1 VSEAAAVTIERYQD
15 ADEAQVV
22 ALWEQCFAGNLDGHN
37 EPHRSIQRKMAVQGE
52 LFFVARREGR
62 IVGTTM
68 AGYDGHRGWIYSVAV
83 SPELR
88 RSGIG
93 RALLQHA
100 ETALAA
106 LGCPKIN
113 LQVRAGNE
121 AVIGFYRSC
130 GFVVE
135 PNLSM
140 GRRLL

>member
-1 VSEAAAVTIERYQD
+1 MGSICRRRYRRWRGAGPD
-15 ADEAQVV
+15 RGSFRTWDRAWGPGVV
-22 ALWEQCFAGNLDGHN
+22 ALWEQCIAGNLDGHN

-83 SPELR
+83 SPESR

-100 ETALAA
+100 ET
-106 LGCPKIN
+106 
-113 LQVRAGNE
+113 
-121 AVIGFYRSC
+121 
-130 GFVVE
+130 
-135 PNLSM
+135 
-140 GRRLL
+140 